1 MLWTMRQE
9 RVRFPE
15 VHVRGRRIS
24 KGRSRGK
31 VSLRESPSCILVL
44 GVVLNTND
52 RLVGM
57 VVRLVVCAIFTLGKT
72 EVLTEN
78 GDELTVCSVTPVSR
92 VPILRPNVC

>member
-1 MLWTMRQE
+1 M
-9 RVRFPE
+9 
-15 VHVRGRRIS
+15 
-24 KGRSRGK
+24 
-31 VSLRESPSCILVL
+31 